1 MGSIGDTYSV
11 TQMITMSV
19 RYQDIIGLNLI
30 GLPGCQRI
38 TGEKGIGKQ
47 TGLLGFN

>member
-1 MGSIGDTYSV
+1 MGSIGDAYGV

-30 GLPGCQRI
+30 GLSGCQRVVSQ
-38 TGEKGIGKQ
+38 KGIGKQ
-47 TGLLGFN
+47 TGLLGFD